1 MLTTAT
7 TLYFAFKR
15 TIFQTL
21 TCYASL
27 HKGCGVMQWN
37 IAQIW
42 SQSDQYSSD
51 RVHVPKPTRMH
62 AAITKPVK

>member
-1 MLTTAT
+1 
-7 TLYFAFKR
+7 
-15 TIFQTL
+15 
-21 TCYASL
+21 
-27 HKGCGVMQWN
+27 MQWN

-51 RVHVPKPTRMH
+51 RVHLPKPTRLH